1 MAYKEAGNCNTE
13 KSEWDEVGEEVTCSI
28 CKEIFTEPKTISCLH
43 TFCEACIKLTIE
55 SNKRLGSKNCCPMC
69 RTEFP
74 DDVTKI
80 PVNFSIKRLIE
91 IFSKRK
97 KSMQQ
102 ARNEIKCGECTMN
115 APAIAWC
122 VDCENF
128 QCQNCHQFHEKL
140 KVLRSHR
147 TITVER
153 FMQSPK
159 KVLPTTQRSEY
170 CKEHDGQ
177 PLDLYCTTCRS
188 LICRDCTI
196 VDHRQHQYNFVNILA
211 DQERAKI
218 KMVAVPLETMLEQV
232 SVAISKVESADNDL
246 NNETDAER
254 QVQEMYRQLHQM
266 LDQCKVKDL
275 QKVKVAKTSLLDSLS
290 SQKGNL
296 KLLQACLISCSEFVS
311 KVTSKERASQLV
323 IHSNDIQRRVNDLTN
338 QVKQSSLIPVCG
350 VDHMILSTSN
360 PNDYVSHF
368 TSLCRVSTLPV
379 KDMGTKNIRD
389 YTNLKQELLTISKY
403 GSTNERL
410 YLSYFL
416 AVGPSDELIC
426 RGYNPGIVARLVV
439 FSERLQYSHVIGD
452 VTCRCPTGIAVS
464 KEGCVYVAE
473 FKLCKI
479 FKFKMTGELVG
490 EIGRQGSG
498 NCQFKRPR
506 GLLSSSSGLLF
517 VCDSENNRIQ
527 VLKDDKFAYTFG
539 KGGADNGNFNCPVA
553 AALTKIEDQLF
564 VSDCNNHRIQ
574 VFTIDGQFLRIFGNF
589 TNISYTLKRPYG
601 ICCPPDGHVLIVS
614 RDSNCVLI
622 FDKDGQFVSA
632 IEGTYQGRRRFSDP
646 IGVVM
651 RNNGQ
656 IVVAAHGSQ
665 NLTVF

>member
-1 MAYKEAGNCNTE
+1 MAYKEVGTE
-13 KSEWDEVGEEVTCSI
+13 NNEWDEVEEEVTCSI

-55 SNKRLGSKNCCPMC
+55 SNRRSGNKNCCPMC

-74 DDVTKI
+74 EDATKI
-80 PVNFSIKRLIE
+80 PVNFTIKRLID
-91 IFSKRK
+91 IFRKRK
-97 KSMQQ
+97 ESMQQ

-115 APAIAWC
+115 APAIVWC

-128 QCQNCHQFHEKL
+128 QCQNCHQLHERL
-140 KVLRSHR
+140 KVLRSHNTM
-147 TITVER
+147 TIEN
-153 FMQSPK
+153 FIQSPK
-159 KVLPTTQRSEY
+159 KVLPTTHKSEY
-170 CKEHDGQ
+170 CKVHDAQ
-177 PLDLYCTTCRS
+177 PLDLYCITCSS

-218 KMVAVPLETMLEQV
+218 KMAAAPLEMMLEQV
-232 SVAISKVESADNDL
+232 SAAISEVEGADNDL

-254 QVQEMYRQLHQM
+254 QVQELYRQLHQI
-266 LDQCKVKDL
+266 LDQREVKDL
-275 QKVKVAKTSLLDSLS
+275 QKVKAAKTRLVDSLS

-296 KLLQACLISCSEFVS
+296 KLLQACLISCDEFIS
-311 KVTSKERASQLV
+311 KVTSKQRASQLL
-323 IHSNDIQRRVNDLTN
+323 IHCNDIQKRVNDLTN
-338 QVKQSSLIPVCG
+338 QVKQSSLKPVCG
-350 VDHMILSTSN
+350 VDNLILSTSN

-379 KDMGTKNIRD
+379 RDLATKNIRD
-389 YTNLKQELLTISKY
+389 YARLQQELLTINKY

-426 RGYNPGIVARLVV
+426 RGYNPGVVARLVV
-439 FSERLQYSHVIGD
+439 FSERLQYSHVFGG
-452 VTCRCPTGIAVS
+452 VTCRCPTGIAVN

-473 FKLCKI
+473 FMLCKI
-479 FKFKMTGELVG
+479 FKFKITGELVG

-498 NCQFKRPR
+498 NCQFKKPR
-506 GLLSSSSGLLF
+506 GLLSSLSGLLF
-517 VCDSENNRIQ
+517 VCDSENKRIQ
-527 VLKDDKFAYTFG
+527 VLKDDKFAYSFG
-539 KGGADNGNFNCPVA
+539 KGGTDYGCFNCPVA
-553 AALTKIEDQLF
+553 AALSSNEDQLF
-564 VSDCNNHRIQ
+564 VSDCHNNRVQ
-574 VFTIDGQFLRIFGNF
+574 VFTVDGRFLKIFGNF
-589 TNISYTLKRPYG
+589 VNISYTLKRPYG
-601 ICCPPDGHVLIVS
+601 ICCTPDGHILIVS
-614 RDSNCVLI
+614 RDTNCVLI